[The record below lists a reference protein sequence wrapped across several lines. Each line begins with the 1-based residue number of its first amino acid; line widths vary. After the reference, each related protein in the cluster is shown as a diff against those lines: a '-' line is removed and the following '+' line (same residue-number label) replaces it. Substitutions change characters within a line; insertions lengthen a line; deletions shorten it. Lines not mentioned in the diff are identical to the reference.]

1 VSVTVPAT
9 PITPCHRRRRS
20 PWRDLSCPTLSE
32 IFHRCRISSSAG
44 RNFGHTALPIVRRIW
59 CSPGRGGPT
68 HLPDRK
74 AIAMGVVLFVLL
86 TIVWIASMGI
96 GQYIGLKKGYV
107 LTGFLAG
114 LCLSFIGVI
123 LMAKIGPPT
132 RVVREQRRRQAVDRQ
147 QETNR
152 LLRQIADQSPRHG
165 APLRQRSAAAPD
177 APARQAG
184 HEDADLAQLR
194 RAVALAEAQPAG
206 DLGKALTPA
215 QVIAESRQMR
225 SQVAA
230 GQLQSVW
237 GRRLEL
243 GSGVSAQGVP
253 QSDWFWLNAAPAL
266 AALRLGLKD
275 HPMVAMCC
283 GVAEQ
288 ARNRDDAEQSAA
300 VAEFNRLFFLG

>member
-1 VSVTVPAT
+1 M
-9 PITPCHRRRRS
+9 
-20 PWRDLSCPTLSE
+20 
-32 IFHRCRISSSAG
+32 
-44 RNFGHTALPIVRRIW
+44 
-59 CSPGRGGPT
+59 GG
-68 HLPDRK
+68 
-74 AIAMGVVLFVLL
+74 VLFALL
-86 TIVWIASMGI
+86 TIVWIASMGV
-96 GQYIGLKKGYV
+96 GQYIGLKKGYA

-123 LMAKIGPPT
+123 LMTKIGPPA
-132 RVVREQRRRQAVDRQ
+132 RVVREQRRREAADQQ

-152 LLRQIADQSPRHG
+152 LLRQIAGQTRRHG
-165 APLRQRSAAAPD
+165 APPSQRSGAAPH

-184 HEDADLAQLR
+184 HDDPDLAQLR
-194 RAVALAEAQPAG
+194 RAVALAQSQPAG
-206 DLGKALTPA
+206 DLGQTLTPA
-215 QVIAESRQMR
+215 QVVVESRRMR
-225 SQVAA
+225 NQLAA

-243 GSGVSAQGVP
+243 GTGVSPQGVP
-253 QSDWFWLNAAPAL
+253 LPDWFWLNAAPAI

-300 VAEFNRLFFLG
+300 VAEFNRLFF